1 MTTEQNKYTN
11 FKHKKQQWLGSQP
24 SSGYYAQ
31 ACQLKM
37 IKVNIKQE
45 MKRVLHPYGLPSPDR
60 SRCSEKI
67 RTDKNTTNEH
77 TLFLIS
83 LFTSSLFDH
92 SIFSC
97 NFALFIL
104 AYFLLF
110 LTTSFMLLFAALSDV
125 CAFFLLRYFRYNCY
139 FHSHDTLPKNFII
152 HNF

>member
-1 MTTEQNKYTN
+1 MAY
-11 FKHKKQQWLGSQP
+11 HQQTVVG
-24 SSGYYAQ
+24 
-31 ACQLKM
+31 
-37 IKVNIKQE
+37 V
-45 MKRVLHPYGLPSPDR
+45 
-60 SRCSEKI
+60 
-67 RTDKNTTNEH
+67 RTDKYTTNEH

-110 LTTSFMLLFAALSDV
+110 LTTSFMLLFAAFSDV

-152 HNF
+152 HNFQILDTSKLDLDRLFLPYALFILLRSLMSVFVYSLLRSLMSESFV